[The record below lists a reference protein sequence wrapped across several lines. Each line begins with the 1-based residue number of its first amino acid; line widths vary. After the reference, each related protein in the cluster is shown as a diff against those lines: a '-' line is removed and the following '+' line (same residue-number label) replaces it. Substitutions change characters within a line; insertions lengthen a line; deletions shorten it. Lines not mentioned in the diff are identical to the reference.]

1 MIQLKSGEIEI
12 NVSNLFDMF
21 SELKMEI
28 KNTKDMKNNGI
39 KSDAGDNAANNNVQ
53 PISFQAGVNPF
64 SNTNFDFSAFITEY
78 SELKLKFE
86 SLLKEFNEIKPKQN
100 SNKTESNIKNDY
112 PLSQENEET
121 PIFSNFKKIS
131 KENVSTDIL
140 VENINTI
147 QENLALLSHHL
158 TIKANKEDLDKL
170 MKHIFNDI
178 EKIQSKSNDHMNKVD
193 TKMKFKQNESSSFD
207 KQEIVA
213 NYINFRLK

>member
-1 MIQLKSGEIEI
+1 M
-12 NVSNLFDMF
+12 
-21 SELKMEI
+21 
-28 KNTKDMKNNGI
+28 
-39 KSDAGDNAANNNVQ
+39 
-53 PISFQAGVNPF
+53 
-64 SNTNFDFSAFITEY
+64 
-78 SELKLKFE
+78 
-86 SLLKEFNEIKPKQN
+86 
-100 SNKTESNIKNDY
+100 
-112 PLSQENEET
+112 
-121 PIFSNFKKIS
+121 
-131 KENVSTDIL
+131 
-140 VENINTI
+140 ENINTI

>member
-100 SNKTESNIKNDY
+100 FERD
-112 PLSQENEET
+112 
-121 PIFSNFKKIS
+121 
-131 KENVSTDIL
+131 
-140 VENINTI
+140 
-147 QENLALLSHHL
+147 
-158 TIKANKEDLDKL
+158 
-170 MKHIFNDI
+170 
-178 EKIQSKSNDHMNKVD
+178 
-193 TKMKFKQNESSSFD
+193 
-207 KQEIVA
+207 
-213 NYINFRLK
+213 NFRRCDFPFFQLTGWDSNPCGIIL